1 MSFEYIS
8 KISLTLALM
17 LALTACGSE
26 GNDSKIAE
34 NKETL
39 TSPPVTNNNPQG
51 DYKIII
57 YGNSHSSSLG
67 ALLETIITH
76 QLSNTSVQTMTVGGR
91 FLDEI
96 AEIDSNIDKLSE
108 NNWSHAIFQGQ
119 KYSQSGAVDYP
130 TDATE
135 RMISVAKEQKIT
147 PILFPEHPQKGNSA
161 EAKQV
166 YDLHLS
172 ISTKQPSCVAPIG
185 FVWNRVLEIMPS
197 VNLYNADGNHASYA
211 GNVLTAMAFYEIIT
225 SELADTMKFDADINL
240 SQQEQA
246 MFAQVVTEVLNL
258 YPACG
263 AQ

>member
-1 MSFEYIS
+1 MSFEYTS
-8 KISLTLALM
+8 KILLTLALM
-17 LALTACGSE
+17 LALTACGSG

-39 TSPPVTNNNPQG
+39 ISPPVTNNNPQG

-57 YGNSHSSSLG
+57 YGYSHSSSLG
-67 ALLETIITH
+67 TLLETIITH
-76 QLSNTSVQTMTVGGR
+76 QLSNSSVQTMTVGGR

-96 AEIDSNIDKLSE
+96 AEVDSNIDKLSE

-135 RMISVAKEQKIT
+135 RLLSVAKEQKTT
-147 PILFPEHPQKGNSA
+147 PILFPEHPQKGDPT
-161 EAKQV
+161 EAKLV

-172 ISTKQPSCVAPIG
+172 ISKKQPSCIAPVG

-197 VNLYNADGNHASYA
+197 INLHSADGNHASYA
-211 GNVLTAMAFYEIIT
+211 GNVLTAMTFYQIIT
-225 SELADTMKFDADINL
+225 SELTDTMSFIPAIDL
-240 SQQEQA
+240 TQQEQA
-246 MFAQVVTEVLNL
+246 LFGQVVTEVLEL

-263 AQ
+263 AK